1 MEGAGSLDTPTSA
14 TFPVGRTRRVASSK
28 VAGGQC
34 RRASH
39 IRAVENLT
47 RGSRAPPTRGAGS
60 LLGCRCVLRCGA
72 EENPAHP
79 ADLRL
84 QSGGTAESASTIPR
98 EHRKQPW
105 CGWLE
110 PVRGGIKPGVSGDAR
125 TLLERLVL
133 HDDQHLQVGNLHLF
147 LSLDRENAD
156 RTQSTADQLF
166 LVKDR
171 FLVEDTIAGLPE
183 RDVPCSSTNG
193 GTPSATKD
201 W

>member
-1 MEGAGSLDTPTSA
+1 M
-14 TFPVGRTRRVASSK
+14 
-28 VAGGQC
+28 
-34 RRASH
+34 
-39 IRAVENLT
+39 
-47 RGSRAPPTRGAGS
+47 
-60 LLGCRCVLRCGA
+60 
-72 EENPAHP
+72 
-79 ADLRL
+79 
-84 QSGGTAESASTIPR
+84 
-98 EHRKQPW
+98 
-105 CGWLE
+105 
-110 PVRGGIKPGVSGDAR
+110 
-125 TLLERLVL
+125 ERLVL